1 VCLSSPSAF
10 LPRVQ
15 HSGKIVFPEC
25 PIFGTRG
32 STWHSGNF
40 ASPVVIEMLNEF
52 AQQPAIFFPQEPNS
66 KGTLRRLICGQQL
79 VHACTYV
86 PQTPTNQCI
95 CMRNVY
101 IAKHLRRWVISERHF
116 SLLGLLGPFYRFLFT
131 TSFSWQEKRAHFL
144 IMFFPTSYS
153 TNNDAAIAFLPSHTQ
168 KELGV
173 ILPRCS

>member
-1 VCLSSPSAF
+1 M
-10 LPRVQ
+10 
-15 HSGKIVFPEC
+15 
-25 PIFGTRG
+25 
-32 STWHSGNF
+32 W
-40 ASPVVIEMLNEF
+40 
-52 AQQPAIFFPQEPNS
+52 
-66 KGTLRRLICGQQL
+66 TLRRLICGQQL

-86 PQTPTNQCI
+86 PHQPMH

-173 ILPRCS
+173 ILPRCSWISPRRQWFVRHGRWKSEFCRSSCAYVRSVGCTWTHLVLW